1 MRIKGVV
8 KVDKRTKNLV
18 KRIKPQEIAVI
29 DHQDIDEVSARGLI
43 AARVKAVINASS
55 SISGKY
61 PNPGPLALVQA
72 GIILVDA
79 AGEDV
84 MTLEDGQEIL
94 MDEGSIYCGSA
105 KIGEGTILDQDTIK
119 DLMQQS
125 EANYTLEVQKFIYNT
140 MEYAQKEI
148 DIIVK
153 GIENPELKTQ
163 FAGRHSLI
171 VVRGHDYKED
181 LAAIQSYIEE
191 VKPVLVGVDGGAD
204 ALLEFGYKPDIIV
217 GDMDSVTDRALRCGA
232 EIVVHAYTDG
242 RAPGLERVKNL
253 GMDPVVV
260 RAPGTSEDV
269 AMLLAYQK
277 GTQLIVAVGTHS
289 NVIDFLE
296 KGRKGMAS
304 TFLVRTKIG
313 SILVDA
319 KGVNKLYKSS
329 LRLKHVAGIVLAA
342 LIPLAVIFFVS
353 PESHQL
359 ARLLVLRI
367 KIMLSMF
374 T

>member
-1 MRIKGVV
+1 MKVKGIA

-18 KRIKPQEIAVI
+18 KRIQPQEIAVI
-29 DHQDIDEVSARGLI
+29 DHKDIDEVSAKSLI
-43 AARVKAVINASS
+43 EARVKAVVNANQ

-61 PNPGPLALVQA
+61 PNKGPLGLIQA
-72 GIILVDA
+72 GIILVDNV
-79 AGEDV
+79 GKDV
-84 MTLEDGQEIL
+84 MSLEDGQEIIIE
-94 MDEGSIYCGSA
+94 EGNVFLD
-105 KIGEGTILDQDTIK
+105 GTQLGAGQILDEPIIK
-119 DLMQQS
+119 QMMENS
-125 EANYTLEVQKFIYNT
+125 EANYATEVQKFIYNT
-140 MEYAQKEI
+140 MEYAQKDI
-148 DIIVK
+148 DLIVK
-153 GIENPELKTQ
+153 GIENPELKTDFQ
-163 FAGRHSLI
+163 DRHSLI

-181 LAAIQSYIEE
+181 LYAIQSYIRE

-217 GDMDSVTDRALRCGA
+217 GDMDSVTDRALQCGA
-232 EIVVHAYTDG
+232 EIVVHGYMDG
-242 RAPGLERVKNL
+242 TAPGLERVQEL
-253 GMDPVVV
+253 GIDSVVV

-277 GTQLIVAVGTHS
+277 GASLIVAVGTHS

-296 KGRKGMAS
+296 KGRKGMGS

-329 LRLKHVAGIVLAA
+329 LRPKHIVGIVLAA
-342 LIPLAVIFFVS
+342 LIPLTVIFFVS
-353 PESHQL
+353 PVSRQFG
-359 ARLLVLRI
+359 RLLMLRLKLI
-367 KIMLSMF
+367 FSVF

>member
-1 MRIKGVV
+1 MRIKGIA
-8 KVDKRTKNLV
+8 KVDKRTKNLI
-18 KRIKPQEIAVI
+18 KRIKPYEIAVI
-29 DHQDIDEVSARGLI
+29 DHEGIDEVSAHGLI
-43 AARVKAVINASS
+43 SARVKMVINASR
-55 SISGKY
+55 SISAKY

-72 GIILVDA
+72 GIILVDD
-79 AGEDV
+79 AGERV
-84 MTLEDGQEIL
+84 MELVDNEEITVEDGNIYRGDVLIGKGTLLDSAQIKKL
-94 MDEGSIYCGSA
+94 MKE
-105 KIGEGTILDQDTIK
+105 
-119 DLMQQS
+119 S
-125 EANYTLEVQKFIYNT
+125 EKNYTVEVKKFIFNT
-140 MEYAQKEI
+140 LDYAQKEI

-153 GIENPELKTQ
+153 EIQVPPLKTNFQ
-163 FAGRHSLI
+163 GRHTLI

-181 LAAIQSYIEE
+181 LHAIKSYIAE

-204 ALLEFGYKPDIIV
+204 ALMEAGYKPDVIV
-217 GDMDSVTDRALRCGA
+217 GDMDSVTDGALRTGA
-232 EIVVHAYTDG
+232 ELVVHAYADG
-242 RAPGLERVKNL
+242 RAPGLERVQKL
-253 GMDPVVV
+253 GIDCSIV
-260 RAPGTSEDV
+260 RSPGTSEDV
-269 AMLLAYQK
+269 AMLIAYQK

-329 LRLKHVAGIVLAA
+329 LRLKHVAGLVFAA

-353 PESHQL
+353 PTTHQL

-367 KIMLSMF
+367 KLMLSI
-374 T
+374 

>member
-1 MRIKGVV
+1 MTMRGTV
-8 KVDKRTKNLV
+8 KVDSRTKNLV
-18 KRIKPQEIAVI
+18 KRIKPNEIAVI
-29 DHQDIDEVSARGLI
+29 DHEDIDEVSARSLI
-43 AARVKAVINASS
+43 SARVKMVINASR
-55 SISGKY
+55 SISGRY

-72 GIILVDA
+72 GIILIDN
-79 AGEDV
+79 AGKDI
-84 MTLEDGQEIL
+84 MSLKDNQEITVQ
-94 MDEGSIYCGSA
+94 
-105 KIGEGTILDQDTIK
+105 EGTIFHDDVKIGQGKVLEENEIRH
-119 DLMQQS
+119 LMKES
-125 EANYTLEVQKFIYNT
+125 EKNYAVEVQKFIYNT
-140 MEYAQKEI
+140 LDYAEKEI

-153 GIENPELKTQ
+153 GIENPDLKTN
-163 FAGRHSLI
+163 FEGRHSLI

-181 LAAIQSYIEE
+181 LSAIRSYIEE
-191 VKPVLVGVDGGAD
+191 VKPVLIGVDGGAD
-204 ALLEFGYKPDIIV
+204 ALLEAGYRPDIIC
-217 GDMDSVTDRALRCGA
+217 GDMDSVTDRALKCGA
-232 EIVVHAYTDG
+232 ELVVHAYPDG

-253 GMDPVVV
+253 GMECTVV

-342 LIPLAVIFFVS
+342 LIPLIVIFIVS
-353 PESHQL
+353 PTSHQL

-367 KIMLSMF
+367 KLMLSIF
-374 T
+374 S

>member
-1 MRIKGVV
+1 MKIKGTVR
-8 KVDKRTKNLV
+8 VDKRTKNLV
-18 KRIKPQEIAVI
+18 KRIKPQQIAVI

-43 AARVKAVINASS
+43 SARVRAVINASR

-72 GIILVDA
+72 GIIMVDN
-79 AGEDV
+79 AGSNV
-84 MTLEDGQEIL
+84 MTLEDDQEIFI
-94 MDEGSIYCGSA
+94 DQGNIYLSDK
-105 KIGEGTILDQDTIK
+105 KIAEGTILTEDTINF
-119 DLMQQS
+119 LMKES
-125 EANYTLEVQKFIYNT
+125 EENYTAEVQKFIYNT
-140 MEYAQKEI
+140 LDYAQKEI

-153 GIENPELKTQ
+153 GIENPPLRTQ
-163 FAGRHSLI
+163 FEGHHSLI

-181 LAAIQSYIEE
+181 LAAIKSYIEE

-204 ALLEFGYKPDIIV
+204 ALLEAGYKPDMIV
-217 GDMDSVTDRALRCGA
+217 GDMDSVTDRALKCGA
-232 EIVVHAYTDG
+232 ELVVHAYTDG
-242 RAPGLERVKNL
+242 RAPGLERIKNL
-253 GMDPVVV
+253 GMDCVVV

-269 AMLLAYQK
+269 AMMLAYQN

-313 SILVDA
+313 QILVDA
-319 KGVNKLYKSS
+319 KGVNKLYRSS

-342 LIPLAVIFFVS
+342 LIPLTVIFFVS
-353 PESHQL
+353 PVSHQL
-359 ARLLVLRI
+359 ARLIVLRL
-367 KIMLSMF
+367 KLMLSMF
-374 T
+374 S

>member
-1 MRIKGVV
+1 MKIKGII
-8 KVDKRTKNLV
+8 KVDHKTKNLV
-18 KRIKPQEIAVI
+18 KRIKPYEIAVI
-29 DHQDIDEVSARGLI
+29 DHEDLDEVSARGLI
-43 AARVKAVINASS
+43 AARVRAVINASK

-72 GIILVDA
+72 GVILVDCV
-79 AGEDV
+79 GKEI
-84 MTLEDGQEIL
+84 MLLEDDEEIRIE
-94 MDEGSIYCGSA
+94 D
-105 KIGEGTILDQDTIK
+105 GTIFVDRNPVAQGTVLDQETIK
-119 DLMQQS
+119 NLMKES
-125 EANYTLEVQKFIYNT
+125 EKNYAHEIQKFIYNT
-140 MEYAQKEI
+140 LDYAQKEI

-153 GIENPELKTQ
+153 GIENPRLETNFEGK
-163 FAGRHSLI
+163 HSLI

-181 LAAIQSYIEE
+181 LSAIKSYIEE
-191 VKPVLVGVDGGAD
+191 VKPVLIGVDGGAD
-204 ALLEFGYKPDIIV
+204 ALLEAGYRPDIIV
-217 GDMDSVTDRALRCGA
+217 GDMDSVTDRALKCGA
-232 EIVVHAYTDG
+232 ELVVHAYADG

-253 GMDPVVV
+253 GINCAVV

-277 GTQLIVAVGTHS
+277 GSQLIVAVGTHS
-289 NVIDFLE
+289 NVLDFLE

-329 LRLKHVAGIVLAA
+329 LRLKHVAGLVLAA

-353 PESHQL
+353 PTSHQL

-367 KIMLSMF
+367 KLMLSIF
-374 T
+374 S

>member
-1 MRIKGVV
+1 MKIKGIV

-18 KRIKPQEIAVI
+18 KRIKPYEIAVI
-29 DHQDIDEVSARGLI
+29 DHEDIDEVSAQGLI
-43 AARVKAVINASS
+43 SARVRMVINAGR

-72 GIILVDA
+72 GIVLVDDC
-79 AGEDV
+79 GSTV
-84 MTLEDGQEIL
+84 MELCDDEEVWVEDGAIYRGDEQIAEGKVLEPDHIKHL
-94 MDEGSIYCGSA
+94 MKE
-105 KIGEGTILDQDTIK
+105 
-119 DLMQQS
+119 S
-125 EANYTLEVQKFIYNT
+125 EKNYALEMEKFIYNT
-140 MEYAQKEI
+140 LDYAKKEI

-153 GIENPELKTQ
+153 EIQMPVLKTNFQ
-163 FAGRHSLI
+163 GRHTLI

-181 LAAIQSYIEE
+181 LKAIKSYIEE
-191 VKPVLVGVDGGAD
+191 VKPVLIGVDGGAD
-204 ALLEFGYKPDIIV
+204 ALLEAGYQPDIIV
-217 GDMDSVTDRALRCGA
+217 GDMDSVTDRALKCGA
-232 EIVVHAYTDG
+232 ELVVHAYTDG

-253 GMDPVVV
+253 DIECGIVK
-260 RAPGTSEDV
+260 APGTSEDV

-289 NVIDFLE
+289 NVMDFLE

-329 LRLKHVAGIVLAA
+329 IQLRHVVGIVVAA

-353 PESHQL
+353 PTTHQL

-367 KIMLSMF
+367 KLIFSI
-374 T
+374 